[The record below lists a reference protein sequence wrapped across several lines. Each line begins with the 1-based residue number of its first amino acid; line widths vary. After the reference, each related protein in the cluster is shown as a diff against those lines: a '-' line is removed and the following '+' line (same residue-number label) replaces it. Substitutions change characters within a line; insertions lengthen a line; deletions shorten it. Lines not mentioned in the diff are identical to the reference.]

1 MRVHLDQWDRDV
13 PVGQTH
19 TDLRPCAGER
29 GTVEVFANTSNCVVN
44 VVGPMGGVIAG
55 GTAVAGAG
63 VVVGWTTPTARIGIQ
78 IQNTG
83 AALGRYAI
91 SLSQFET
98 TG

>member
-19 TDLRPCAGER
+19 TDLRPCTGER
-29 GTVEVFANTSNCVVN
+29 GTVEVFANTSACVVN
-44 VVGPMGGVIAG
+44 VVGPMGGLIATG
-55 GTAVAGAG
+55 GAAPGTG
-63 VVVGWTTPTARIGIQ
+63 VVLGWTTPTARIGIQ
-78 IQNTG
+78 IQNVG
-83 AALGRYAI
+83 VALGRHAI